1 MKKYI
6 SIIVLVL
13 SGICS
18 NAQTLNEI
26 YGQSVKAYE
35 AKDFKTFF
43 SLTLKLDSLRPSHPT
58 FTYNLASAHALNGNI
73 NKANFYLE
81 RLVLTNNKV
90 EFEKDEDFKA
100 LQNTIDYKKI
110 ISLKSELEKTI
121 ISSQKVVSLSEK
133 DLHPEGL
140 LYLSKSKIWLV
151 TSIRKKKIVSFDIHT
166 GSCVDW
172 FVDKNKFAVF
182 SMKTDNE
189 QKFLWVST
197 GAIPEMEDFTK
208 EQEGKSEILKIDLK
222 TKEVVKR
229 FSAEGTHLFGDLVV
243 AQNNTV
249 YISDSNSPIIYKIEN
264 DEISEWLNLKGE
276 AFNLQGIAINSES
289 TKIFIADY
297 LSGIVGVSIE
307 NNANR
312 SWLEFPKGT
321 TKKGI
326 DGLVFYDNS
335 LIAIQNGV
343 QPIRIVKY
351 KLDKN
356 QKEIQSFKIID
367 NNRPEFNE
375 PALST
380 IKNNKLYFF
389 ANSPWKFYSKD
400 FKLDLEKLKNPALFE
415 YDLLKNK
422 I

>member
-18 NAQTLNEI
+18 NAQTLNEL
-26 YGQSVKAYE
+26 YSQSVKAYE
-35 AKDFKTFF
+35 AKDFKSFL

-58 FTYNLASAHALNGNI
+58 FTYNLAAAHALNGNVDE
-73 NKANFYLE
+73 ANSYLE

-90 EFEKDEDFKA
+90 EFEKDDDFKD
-100 LQNTIDYKKI
+100 LHDTDDYKKI
-110 ISLKSELEKTI
+110 IALKSELEKPI
-121 ISSQKVVSLSEK
+121 AGSRKVVSLSEK

-140 LYLSKSKIWLV
+140 VYLSKSKIWLA
-151 TSIRKKKIVSFDIHT
+151 TSIRKNKIVSFNIQT
-166 GSCVDW
+166 GRCVDW
-172 FVDKNKFAVF
+172 FADKNKLAVF
-182 SMKTDNE
+182 SMKPDKD

-197 GAIPEMEDFTK
+197 GAIPEMESFTK
-208 EQEGKSEILKIDLK
+208 ELEGKSEILKIDLK
-222 TKEVVKR
+222 TKQVVKR
-229 FSAEGTHLFGDLVV
+229 FSVKGNHLFGDLIV
-243 AQNNTV
+243 AKNNTV
-249 YISDSNSPIIYKIEN
+249 YISDSDNPIIYKIEN
-264 DEISEWLNLKGE
+264 DKISEWLSLNGE
-276 AFNLQGIAINSES
+276 VLNLQGIALNDEG
-289 TKIFIADY
+289 TKMFIADY
-297 LSGIVGVSIE
+297 LSGIVEVSIE
-307 NNANR
+307 DNADR

-326 DGLVFYDNS
+326 DGLLFFNNS
-335 LIAIQNGV
+335 LIAIQNGI
-343 QPIRIVKY
+343 QPIRIVQY

-356 QKEIQSFKIID
+356 QKQILSFKIID

-380 IKNNKLYFF
+380 INSNKLYFF

-422 I
+422 L